1 MKDGCRMQ
9 DAGSDWSVLMRAAL
23 RGDAPAYKVLLT
35 EMAPVLRGI
44 VRARAPGMD
53 ADWCEDVVQDTLMAI
68 HLKRATW
75 DADQPLR
82 PWVYAITRHKL
93 VDAFRKR
100 GRAVHL
106 PVEDFAE
113 QLETQ
118 PDSDPLEGRD
128 AQALINRLPSRDAAL
143 LRCLALEEHGSE
155 ECGRRL
161 GLAPGALRVAL
172 HRALKRLADIRREEG
187 L

>member
-1 MKDGCRMQ
+1 MQ
-9 DAGSDWSVLMRAAL
+9 MEKRVSRAGSDWSDLMRLAI
-23 RGDAPAYKVLLT
+23 RGDAAAYKLLLT

-44 VRARAPGMD
+44 VRARASGMD
-53 ADWCEDVVQDTLMAI
+53 LDWCEDVVQDSLMAI

-75 DADQPLR
+75 DPSMPLR

-93 VDAFRKR
+93 IDAFRRR

-106 PVEDFAE
+106 PVEDFTD
-113 QLETQ
+113 QLEAAPAEDTM
-118 PDSDPLEGRD
+118 ERRD
-128 AQALINRLPSRDAAL
+128 AEYLIDRLPARDAAL
-143 LRCLALEEHGSE
+143 LRCLAVEERGNE

-161 GLAPGALRVAL
+161 GMASGALRVAL
-172 HRALKRLADIRREEG
+172 HRALKRLATIRQEEG